1 MELDMKDNM
10 IWVKSMVKEL
20 LFGKKK
26 KYIKLISKNI
36 INKILN

>member
-26 KYIKLISKNI
+26 R
-36 INKILN
+36 ILNYFEKNNK